1 MTVVDEGLLYDLCSR
16 ARIVQVRSVSSEAGL
31 RGLTDLVRRA
41 AGCADTYSHERV
53 VALIESAPRPVGFR
67 YGVARLEAVSAAR
80 TEPPESYAGAERRDH
95 RAAQDALLRA
105 VGQDSGE
112 PAPGPLGVAR
122 NVVEQLLL
130 RWF

>member
-1 MTVVDEGLLYDLCSR
+1 MTAVDEGLLYDLCSR

-41 AGCADTYSHERV
+41 TGCTDTYSHERV
-53 VALIESAPRPVGFR
+53 AAMIESAPRPVGFR
-67 YGVARLEAVSAAR
+67 YGAARVEAVSTAR
-80 TEPPESYAGAERRDH
+80 TTPPESWSEDERHDH

-105 VGQDSGE
+105 VGRDSGE
-112 PAPGPLGVAR
+112 PVAGPLGIAR